1 MFKTLPSNAGV
12 VGSIP
17 RQGTKI
23 QHATRC
29 NQEFFK
35 KKRKTRWWV
44 PGAEA
49 GASRELVFHRDRA
62 VVLQD
67 EKRERQM
74 VVRFA
79 EQSECT

>member
-1 MFKTLPSNAGV
+1 MQ
-12 VGSIP
+12 P
-17 RQGTKI
+17 RIFQ
-23 QHATRC
+23 
-29 NQEFFK
+29 K

-49 GASRELVFHRDRA
+49 GASRELVFHGDRVA
-62 VVLQD
+62 VLQD

-79 EQSECT
+79 EQCECT